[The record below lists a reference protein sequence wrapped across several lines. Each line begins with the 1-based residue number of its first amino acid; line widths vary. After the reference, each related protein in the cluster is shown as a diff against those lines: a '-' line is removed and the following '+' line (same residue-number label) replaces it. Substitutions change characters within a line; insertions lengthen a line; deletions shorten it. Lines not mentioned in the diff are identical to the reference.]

1 MRGRAAAVAE
11 PQTGGLSLQVRKRA
25 IYPPWMPLIPM
36 TGVTRAATTCT
47 STGRTSTWTSRTSE
61 LRRLA
66 WLIAA
71 GASALA
77 ALVLAGVA
85 LMLWAAL
92 PTPDAAHL
100 WLLWVVPLVPAVL
113 AVVAI
118 VAARPSTHQ
127 PAFAEL
133 RGQLRQDLELV
144 REGLAS

>member
-1 MRGRAAAVAE
+1 ML
-11 PQTGGLSLQVRKRA
+11 PLLRA
-25 IYPPWMPLIPM
+25 IADEPGAL
-36 TGVTRAATTCT
+36 VDHATAYADLA
-47 STGRTSTWTSRTSE
+47 SDE
-61 LRRLA
+61 LQRIGQGWSRRLA